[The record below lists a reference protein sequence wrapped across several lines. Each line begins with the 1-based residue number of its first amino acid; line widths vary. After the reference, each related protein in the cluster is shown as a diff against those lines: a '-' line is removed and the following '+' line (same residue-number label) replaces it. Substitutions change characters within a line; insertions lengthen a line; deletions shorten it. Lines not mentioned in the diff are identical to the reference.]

1 MATNPLLIPT
11 LNQAITDVVNLLN
24 EFADDSL
31 FSEKV
36 RLVFGVD
43 VSSQVFKALIADL
56 PEIEVVG
63 DEVLQGALGAFS
75 TQMGKIYLSQGLV
88 SGDTNKL
95 EAILI
100 EEIGHYVDA
109 QVNAADSPGDEGQ
122 IFAALVQGIPL
133 PESELQALKQEND
146 FTTILVNGQA
156 VQIEQARIQESGGQ
170 QTTPFVYT
178 LPLEPQLTLVKF
190 SWENYSVPDEFQ
202 ITYEGIRIAGNVGL
216 QSGGGSGERI
226 VATKNSNEL
235 TVKVTA
241 PTEGTAWNFD
251 VETLPLEINING
263 LLGDVVEVDLLKEFT
278 NRGISL
284 QAARLNPNGFGL
296 KSNSNNRGKVAEIDN
311 WQTELQ
317 KGKFYFVPTVNGTP
331 RQLNQPRSDAG
342 LGESTL
348 TITNGNIEF
357 PIKFNVTDSFSTA
370 GDNRVTVGTQNQKL
384 DIYRQQQRLSYL
396 GFPGNN
402 GNPLTVDGVT
412 GNNSRSRWEIQ
423 LFNIATSQRPLGL
436 PYAKG
441 GRGRVTNYPSTL
453 KESEINSSSVP
464 KWTNLNGIQNFT
476 FVDTQRRFGT
486 NSSASAIQGA
496 TNTLGSNVNSTGVT
510 GSNGEG
516 DPSKTHDG
524 GRGVDIDTRPRE
536 AYNPGANFFLET
548 RIKALRFVLCNGR
561 GL

>member
-75 TQMGKIYLSQGLV
+75 AQTGKIYLSQGLV
-88 SGDTNKL
+88 SGDINKL

-241 PTEGTAWNFD
+241 PTEGTAWDFD

-357 PIKFNVTDSFSTA
+357 PIKFNVTDDFSST
-370 GDNRVTVGTQNQKL
+370 GDNRVTVGTKKL
-384 DIYRQQQRLSYL
+384 DIYRQEQRLAYL
-396 GFPGNN
+396 GFPGS
-402 GNPLTVDGVT
+402 GGSPLVVDGVT
-412 GNNSRSRWEIQ
+412 GGNTTWAIQ
-423 LFNIATSQRPLGL
+423 LFNSVVGSSRKLLTDTTFSKD
-436 PYAKG
+436 AKG
-441 GRGRVTNYPSTL
+441 L
-453 KESEINSSSVP
+453 INAQNAPRALLVSV
-464 KWTNLNGIQNFT
+464 
-476 FVDTQRRFGT
+476 
-486 NSSASAIQGA
+486 
-496 TNTLGSNVNSTGVT
+496 
-510 GSNGEG
+510 
-516 DPSKTHDG
+516 
-524 GRGVDIDTRPRE
+524 
-536 AYNPGANFFLET
+536 
-548 RIKALRFVLCNGR
+548 
-561 GL
+561 